1 MLVFLVSQTKCVGG
15 PLIVACCVSGDP
27 LLDAV
32 VVWTRYTPMK
42 VDEMVT
48 LELRM
53 AAVDSNLLAPE
64 DHLDPSKNPNLRR
77 AFIKVTSETDFIA
90 KVDVTDL
97 PSNTDFV
104 FAFLG
109 KFRELKK

>member
-1 MLVFLVSQTKCVGG
+1 
-15 PLIVACCVSGDP
+15 
-27 LLDAV
+27 
-32 VVWTRYTPMK
+32 MK
-42 VDEMVT
+42 VDDMVT

-53 AAVDSNLLAPE
+53 AAVDSTLAPE
-64 DHLDPSKNPNLRR
+64 DHLDPSKNPKLRR

-97 PSNTDFV
+97 PSNTNFV

-109 KFRELKK
+109 KFRKLKNAIKSANRDFLTLFLCSYSRR

>member
-1 MLVFLVSQTKCVGG
+1 M
-15 PLIVACCVSGDP
+15 IWA
-27 LLDAV
+27 
-32 VVWTRYTPMK
+32 RYTPLK
-42 VDEMVT
+42 VDEVVT

-53 AAVDSNLLAPE
+53 AAVDSTLAPE
-64 DHLDPSKNPNLRR
+64 DHLDPSKNPKLRR
-77 AFIKVTSETDFIA
+77 ALIEVTSETDFIA

-109 KFRELKK
+109 KFRELNNVFKFRTPKERSPDTCFCS